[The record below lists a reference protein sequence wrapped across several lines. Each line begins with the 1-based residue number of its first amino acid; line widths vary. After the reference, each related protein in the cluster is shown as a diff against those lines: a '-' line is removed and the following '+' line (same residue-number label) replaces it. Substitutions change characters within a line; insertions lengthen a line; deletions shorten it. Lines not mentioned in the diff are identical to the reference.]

1 MTSWPGLPAAA
12 RSGCSPGIAQGS
24 LIMTE
29 NGKTKTVCFGTSTS
43 LNLLRIIISD
53 LTLSHLSPPLSTFK
67 SSYVFFVF
75 IKWVHRVEVF
85 GDIGA

>member
-29 NGKTKTVCFGTSTS
+29 NGKTKTVCFGTSES
-43 LNLLRIIISD
+43 LNLL
-53 LTLSHLSPPLSTFK
+53 PPLSTFK